1 MNRFNF
7 WYKWL
12 LAVCSIMIA
21 LGMLIA
27 FSNQTSL
34 FNYIFNEHINS
45 AFWNKEELSVN
56 ILRFQSWI
64 YSVLGATLIGWG
76 VFLFFITFYAFKER
90 QKWSWNCILLG
101 ICSWYAVDTTI
112 SISFEVYFNA
122 ILNTILFLSIGTP
135 LIFTSKYFN
144 RRNKWTQN

>member
-1 MNRFNF
+1 MIRFNF

-12 LAVCSIMIA
+12 VIVSAVMII
-21 LGMLIA
+21 LGLIIA
-27 FSNQTSL
+27 FLNQTSL
-34 FNYIFNEHINS
+34 FNYFFNEQINS
-45 AFWNKEELSVN
+45 AFWHNNKLSPD
-56 ILRFQSWI
+56 LLSFQSWI

-76 VFLFFITFYAFKER
+76 VFLLFITFYAFKGK

-122 ILNTILFLSIGTP
+122 VFNTILFLAVGTP
-135 LIFTSKYFN
+135 LLFTRKYFC
-144 RRNKWTQN
+144 